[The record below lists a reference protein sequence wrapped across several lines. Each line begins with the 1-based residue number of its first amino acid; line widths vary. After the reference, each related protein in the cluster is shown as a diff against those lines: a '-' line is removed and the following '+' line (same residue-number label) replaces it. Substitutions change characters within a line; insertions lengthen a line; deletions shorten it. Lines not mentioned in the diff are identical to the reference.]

1 MLKASAGQF
10 FLQCIPAIIFW
21 LSMGVLCAQ
30 QQLVSGV
37 VRDTEGPLPSAS
49 VELLGASQRFFGLSD
64 ASGSFSIGPVP
75 NGRYTLEIQASGK
88 KLLQKQL
95 ELQGT
100 SYGFFSLKLEE
111 DPLQLQQVVVTATRS
126 EVRRY
131 DAPVMVQQISTKLLD
146 GTQSVSLSEGLR
158 FAPGLR
164 VENNC
169 SNCGFT
175 QLRINGLDGAY
186 SQILIN
192 SRPIFSSLASVY
204 GLEMIPKN
212 MIERIEVVK
221 GGGSVLYG
229 GNAVAGTVNI
239 ITREPVQNSSGIG
252 WEHQLINGTASDHLL
267 NAHASAVSKDQNRGI
282 TLYGV
287 NRRRAA
293 LDLNEDGFSELAR
306 LRQNT
311 WGLDAFW
318 TPNTQTRIRMDL
330 HHLNEFRRGGSQLN
344 RKPHEASLAEQLE
357 HSITGGGLSVEW
369 TAPDQKQRVS
379 AYTSAQFVER
389 DSYYGSGG
397 RIRLSGDS
405 LTDADRRALNAY
417 GASQGQ
423 TWVSGLQWAIDL
435 HARWELIAGSEYLF
449 DRVNDQMP
457 GYERTILQ
465 RTHTFGQ
472 YTQLQFDPN
481 DDWTLSFGGRWDHL
495 RIENEQRLEGFEQN
509 QEKRLNPFVPR
520 ASALYRFSE
529 NWRGRVSYAE
539 GYRAPQVFNEDLHL
553 ELVGGAALF
562 TWLGEGLRSERS
574 RSVTASL
581 NYTSSGSKNS
591 SNAVIEYFHTDLQDP
606 FIWSAQQELSSGIA
620 WITKRNG
627 GPAFVE
633 GVNAEFQKALGQEW
647 ILQLGLTWQQ
657 ARYHQEELI
666 WQDDRPGGVLPDA
679 RTTELLR
686 TPDFYGFWNL
696 NWEVNDHW
704 SHDLSGT
711 IAGPMHV
718 PHVIDPQT
726 EQTVIKDSPSF
737 AVVNWKSSYRMQ
749 IDKGWRLTAA
759 LGIKNLLDAYQSDLD
774 RGAEKDAGYIYGP
787 LLPQTFTFSLQIDR
801 N

>member
-1 MLKASAGQF
+1 MLQKGEVKIFSKRI
-10 FLQCIPAIIFW
+10 LAIILWF
-21 LSMGVLCAQ
+21 SIDVLCAQ
-30 QQLVSGV
+30 QQMVRGV
-37 VRDTEGPLPSAS
+37 ARDTEGPLPSAA
-49 VELLGASQRFFGLSD
+49 VKLLGEKERFFGLSD
-64 ASGSFSIGPVP
+64 ASGHFAIGPVP

-88 KLLQKQL
+88 KILQKQL
-95 ELQGT
+95 ELKGT
-100 SYGFFSLKLEE
+100 NYGSFSLELEE

-131 DAPVMVQQISTKLLD
+131 DAPVMVQQISSKLLNR
-146 GTQSVSLSEGLR
+146 TQSVSLSEGLR
-158 FAPGLR
+158 FSPGLR

-192 SRPIFSSLASVY
+192 SRPIFSSLAGIY

-229 GNAVAGTVNI
+229 GNAVAGTVNV
-239 ITREPVQNSSGIG
+239 ITREPVQNSTGID
-252 WEHQLINGTASDHLL
+252 WDHQLINGSASHHLL
-267 NAHASAVSKDQNRGI
+267 KTHASAVSKDQNRGI
-282 TLYGV
+282 TFYGV

-293 LDLNEDGFSELAR
+293 LDLNDDGFSELAC

-318 TPNTQTRIRMDL
+318 TPNTQMRIRVDL
-330 HHLNEFRRGGSQLN
+330 HHLNEFRRGGSQLD

-357 HSITGGGLSVEW
+357 HRITGGGLSVEW
-369 TAPDQKQRVS
+369 ATPDQKQRIS
-379 AYTSAQFVER
+379 AYTSAQYVHR

-397 RIRLSGDS
+397 RIRLPGDS

-417 GASQGQ
+417 GASMGQ
-423 TWVSGLQWAIDL
+423 TWVSGLQWAIEL
-435 HARWELIAGSEYLF
+435 HPSWELIAGSEHLF

-457 GYERTILQ
+457 GYERAILQ
-465 RTHTFGQ
+465 RTQTFGQ
-472 YTQLQFDPN
+472 YTQLQYDPS

-495 RIENEQRLEGFEQN
+495 RIENEQTLEGVEQS
-509 QEKRLNPFVPR
+509 QKKRLDPFVPR

-581 NYTSSGSKNS
+581 NYTSNASEDP
-591 SNAVIEYFHTDLQDP
+591 SNVVVEFFRTDLQNP
-606 FIWSAQQELSSGIA
+606 FIWSAQQELPSGIA

-633 GVNAEFQKALGQEW
+633 GVNAEFQQAIGRKW
-647 ILQLGLTWQQ
+647 ILQLGLTWQR
-657 ARYHQEELI
+657 ARYRQEELI
-666 WQDDRPGGVLPDA
+666 WQDDRPGGTLPDA
-679 RTTELLR
+679 RTSELLR
-686 TPDFYGFWNL
+686 TPDIYGFWSL
-696 NWEVNDHW
+696 NWEVNDRW

-711 IAGPMHV
+711 ITGPMRV

-726 EQTVIKDSPSF
+726 EQTVIKDSPAF
-737 AVVNWKSSYRMQ
+737 VVVNWKSSYRMQ
-749 IDKGWRLTAA
+749 IDRRWGLTAA
-759 LGIKNLLDAYQSDLD
+759 LGLKNLLNAYQTDFD
-774 RGAEKDAGYIYGP
+774 RGAEKDAGYVYGP
-787 LLPQTFTFSLQIDR
+787 LLPQTFTFSLLIDR